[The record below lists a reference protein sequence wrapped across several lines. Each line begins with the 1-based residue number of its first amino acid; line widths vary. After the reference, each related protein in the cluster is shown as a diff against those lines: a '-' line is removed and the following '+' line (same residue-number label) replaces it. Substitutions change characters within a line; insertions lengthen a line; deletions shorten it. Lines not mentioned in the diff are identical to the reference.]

1 MKNKK
6 IKLLVSFFV
15 ILTTFSL
22 PVFSAEAI
30 VTYITGK
37 VEMQSG
43 DKWLPLQV
51 GQKIPE
57 NTIIS
62 TGFQSQTRIQ

>member
-22 PVFSAEAI
+22 PVFSEEAI
-30 VTYITGK
+30 VTYIKGK
-37 VEMQSG
+37 VEMQSLVPSVSSPLG
-43 DKWLPLQV
+43 DTLAA
-51 GQKIPE
+51 
-57 NTIIS
+57 
-62 TGFQSQTRIQ
+62 